1 MSLLLISVLMAQPA
15 APLRHLTGPDR
26 TLPAQFTQIRGVVE
40 RPDGTVLVAD
50 RLAEAVVIA
59 DFTTGR
65 TRAVGRAGGGP
76 AEYRLPSALV
86 PYAGDSVLLVDEGN
100 NRLALIAP
108 DGAIR
113 RTFAAVTPGI
123 GAGLFPRAVD
133 QAGRYYAVVPRWVRF
148 GQGLE
153 LDSLPLIRYQPS
165 ARRSE
170 QVTWIHPAPE
180 PGDPP
185 HRDRPRFPITVFG
198 ASDAWAAGP
207 DGRVAVVRARDY
219 HVEWIDASGVR
230 TVGPAV
236 AWTPLPVTREDQLD
250 AIRTLLM
257 NSGVGGK
264 GSGDRPP
271 GGLEATPADMLAD
284 KAVAEMA
291 DNTAF
296 AKTKPAFTDAAPRI
310 GSDGMLWIER
320 SGRLAAPSRWDL
332 FDRSGRLVFTAEL
345 PKGRRL
351 AGLGRGTVYLIAVDA
366 DGNETLE
373 RYRM

>member
-1 MSLLLISVLMAQPA
+1 MISLLLLSFLSEQPA
-15 APLRHLTGPDR
+15 VPLRHLAGPDR
-26 TLPAQFTQIRGVVE
+26 ALPAQFNQIRGVVE

-59 DFTTGR
+59 DFVTGR
-65 TRAVGRAGGGP
+65 TRPVGRAGGGP
-76 AEYRLPSALV
+76 AEYRLPSGLV
-86 PYAGDSVLLVDEGN
+86 PYAGDSVLLIDEGN

-108 DGAIR
+108 DGTIR

-123 GAGLFPRAVD
+123 EVGLFPRAVD
-133 QAGRYYAVVPRWVRF
+133 QAGRYYAVVPAWVRF
-148 GQGLE
+148 GQGLQR
-153 LDSLPLIRYQPS
+153 DSLPLIRYRPS

-170 QVTWIHPAPE
+170 RVAWIHPAPE

-185 HRDRPRFPITVFG
+185 HRDRPRFPMTVFG
-198 ASDAWAAGP
+198 AADAWAVGP
-207 DGRVAVVRARDY
+207 DGRVAVVRAHDY
-219 HVEWIDASGVR
+219 HVEWIDAAGAG
-230 TVGPAV
+230 TTGPPV

-264 GSGDRPP
+264 GNADRPP

-284 KAVAEMA
+284 KAVAEVA
-291 DNTAF
+291 DNMAF
-296 AKTKPAFTDAAPRI
+296 ARTKPAFSDTAPRI
-310 GSDGMLWIER
+310 APDGMLWVAR
-320 SGRLAAPSRWDL
+320 SGRLAAPSRWDV
-332 FDRSGRLVFTAEL
+332 FDRSGRLVFAVEL

-351 AGLGRGTVYLIAVDA
+351 GGLGRGAVYLVAVDT

-373 RYRM
+373 H